1 MPRFLKD
8 TTMTTQTQ
16 TPPRSGKIL
25 GPSLWV
31 VQVLLALFYV
41 YAGFTKLATPAE
53 ELVKM
58 MPWTGALPIL
68 VPVTGLVD
76 LLGGLGILLPSL
88 TRIKPG
94 LTVLAALGTIVLQ
107 ALAMALH
114 LTRGEGMVVP
124 MNVVLIALSAFV
136 YWGRGRA
143 LPIASR

>member
-1 MPRFLKD
+1 
-8 TTMTTQTQ
+8 MTTHIQTS
-16 TPPRSGKIL
+16 PRSGKIL
-25 GPSLWV
+25 DTALWV

-68 VPVTGLVD
+68 VPVTGIVD

-88 TRIKPG
+88 TRIQPR

-107 ALAMALH
+107 AFAIALH
-114 LTRGEGMVVP
+114 LSRGEGMVIP
-124 MNVVLIALSAFV
+124 MNLVLIALSAFV

-143 LPIASR
+143 LPVASR